1 MNTWSI
7 IYCSMKRCYVI
18 LFMFQKITNLQ
29 HTMGFSLTRSQF
41 VFCCAI
47 HEYVRRTLTCSE
59 SQKRISEIST
69 ELSGKRHEKLIGAFH
84 LILRVRTLYI
94 CVSYS
99 NSTAEHRILTVYT
112 VNHSIWKMY
121 VIFSPAYFFF
131 SIIGADLFV
140 LCYLFFTCN
149 RNDKKA
155 D

>member
-29 HTMGFSLTRSQF
+29 HTMGFSLRRSQF
-41 VFCCAI
+41 IFCCAI

-69 ELSGKRHEKLIGAFH
+69 ELSRKRHEKLIGAFH

-99 NSTAEHRILTVYT
+99 NSTAEHWIGYSEITKSISFVAKDSTRQVSISLFQKRSSQTWKY
-112 VNHSIWKMY
+112 VNDD
-121 VIFSPAYFFF
+121 A
-131 SIIGADLFV
+131 
-140 LCYLFFTCN
+140 CN
-149 RNDKKA
+149 KGMKT
-155 D
+155 